1 MSPVASRERA
11 RRPGS
16 EADEDA
22 PADGVDDMPAT
33 TLDLNGVGSE
43 AGVWS
48 RPIAD
53 TELRRF
59 FNAAKAE
66 DCGKSISSPYRH
78 LYK

>member
-1 MSPVASRERA
+1 MSPVASRARA

-16 EADEDA
+16 EADDDA
-22 PADGVDDMPAT
+22 PADGAEDMPAT
-33 TLDLNGVGSE
+33 ALDLDVAVGRD

-59 FNAAKAE
+59 FNAAKA
-66 DCGKSISSPYRH
+66 DDWGKSINSP
-78 LYK
+78 